1 MSAIDAA
8 SAAVSATASA
18 ASATDTR
25 ALLFD
30 LDGTLL
36 DTAGDLSY
44 ALNALLAREGR
55 APLDPARIRCHVSQ
69 GASALVRLG
78 FPYATDAEFQA
89 LRDGLLAIYRDAL
102 AVYTRPFDGI
112 PEVLDHLERHG
123 LPWGVVTNKP
133 YAFAA
138 PLLEALGLAR
148 RAAVLVG
155 GDTLP
160 ERKPHPLPLL
170 HAAERIGVTPAE
182 TVYIGDARGDVLA
195 ARAAGMRA
203 IVACFGYIPP
213 GENPREWPAD
223 VWVDSPRAIL
233 DWLRS
238 GAPAAAA
245 STVAV
250 PDSSTTPAPT
260 AAATSV

>member
-1 MSAIDAA
+1 M
-8 SAAVSATASA
+8 
-18 ASATDTR
+18 SATDAGTFAAGIR

-36 DTAGDLSY
+36 DTAGDLSH
-44 ALNALLAREGR
+44 ALNELLAREGR

-78 FPYATDAEFQA
+78 FPHATDAEFQA
-89 LRDGLLAIYRDAL
+89 LRGGLLAIYRGAL
-102 AVYTRPFDGI
+102 AVHTRPFEGI
-112 PEVLDHLERHG
+112 PELLDHLERHG
-123 LPWGVVTNKP
+123 MPWGVVTNKP
-133 YAFAA
+133 YAFAV

-148 RAAVLVG
+148 RAAVIVG

-160 ERKPHPLPLL
+160 EHKPHPRPLL

-182 TVYIGDARGDVLA
+182 TAYVGDARGDMLA

-203 IVACFGYIPP
+203 VAACFGYLQP

-223 VWVDSPRAIL
+223 AWIDSPREIL

-238 GAPAAAA
+238 GAPAA
-245 STVAV
+245 
-250 PDSSTTPAPT
+250 PAPT
-260 AAATSV
+260 AATPGAPAAPASSVVATPA